1 MKRRQSSTFK
11 GPPKLQL
18 AESQKQDLADLFEL
32 FDTDGGGTLDEDEIK
47 IALLTLGFFNTTEEE
62 VEEYV
67 RHLDVEEKG
76 GLNLEQ
82 FVMLVTEKVSNRNL
96 RKELKSAFDWM
107 TKGERYLKL
116 TDIKDIARDKDIE
129 VTELRLHQCS
139 ELHPAALPVCCTN
152 LAVVVVTRNGCYR
165 MKTPIKI
172 WSECGSTSTSE
183 RMATCL
189 RSGFWSS

>member
-1 MKRRQSSTFK
+1 MGKQAHRGKGGPMK
-11 GPPKLQL
+11 PPKLSL
-18 AESQKQDLADLFEL
+18 SDSQKQDLEDLFEL

-107 TKGERYLKL
+107 TKASG
-116 TDIKDIARDKDIE
+116 AS
-129 VTELRLHQCS
+129 VH
-139 ELHPAALPVCCTN
+139 
-152 LAVVVVTRNGCYR
+152 AVQRAG
-165 MKTPIKI
+165 
-172 WSECGSTSTSE
+172 
-183 RMATCL
+183 A
-189 RSGFWSS
+189 